1 MNDVISMLER
11 LSHRSGS
18 GVRLA
23 DSAAEGERKFSI
35 DFRLFRA
42 PDDRSELGPL
52 RHGGMVRS
60 IPGCPRLH
68 VESTWI
74 RADRPGARERL
85 VWLVYLIPEPRSA
98 KVLEFRQRR

>member
-1 MNDVISMLER
+1 MNDVISMLKL
-11 LSHRSGS
+11 LSHHPGS

-23 DSAAEGERKFSI
+23 GGAATGEHRFSI

-42 PDDRSELGPL
+42 PDDCLVLGPL

-68 VESTWI
+68 IESTWI

-98 KVLEFRQRR
+98 KILDFRPR